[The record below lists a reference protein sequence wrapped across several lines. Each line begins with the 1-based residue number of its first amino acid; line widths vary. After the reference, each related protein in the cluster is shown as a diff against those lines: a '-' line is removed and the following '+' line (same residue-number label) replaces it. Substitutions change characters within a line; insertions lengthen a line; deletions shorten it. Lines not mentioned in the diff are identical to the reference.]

1 MLRERETPGARR
13 KGAPPAVRIF
23 RFIRTWTRN
32 LLEKYRFGARTR
44 KTGLAVLICLLLDY
58 ALGYNAPL
66 NACIAAILTMQATQ
80 RESLSTG
87 VNRLL
92 GTAIGGITGLVLLAL
107 LTLYPHGALRV
118 GLAALGVMLCISVCC
133 LSRIQEAA
141 AIAAIVVLGV
151 VLEKNADNTLL
162 MAFMLVVETAV
173 GVLVAMGVNWFVSRP
188 KGKGKEKE
196 AGKATK
202 KERAEEVRQEPPS
215 GEE

>member
-1 MLRERETPGARR
+1 MGRFLER
-13 KGAPPAVRIF
+13 
-23 RFIRTWTRN
+23 
-32 LLEKYRFGARTR
+32 YRFGARTR

-118 GLAALGVMLCISVCC
+118 GLAALGVMLCISICC

-141 AIAAIVVLGV
+141 PIAAIVVLGV
-151 VLEKNADNTLL
+151 VLEQRAENPLL
-162 MAFMLVVETAV
+162 FAVLLVVETAV

-188 KGKGKEKE
+188 KGK
-196 AGKATK
+196 AGGGGGRGPGSK
-202 KERAEEVRQEPPS
+202 AEEPEEAVKKACGLCGDEKAEEPGPRQGPGAE
-215 GEE
+215 